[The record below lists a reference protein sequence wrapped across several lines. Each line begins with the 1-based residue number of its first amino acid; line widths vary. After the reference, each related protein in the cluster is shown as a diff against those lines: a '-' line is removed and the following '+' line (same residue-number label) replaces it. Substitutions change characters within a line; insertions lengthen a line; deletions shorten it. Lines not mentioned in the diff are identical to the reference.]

1 MGQNNR
7 DRAVSSVI
15 GNSVL
20 IAVTVI
26 LAVAVTTFA
35 LGFAVHLLFF
45 DGDGQETSDPPEA
58 TFSITYQEPSDAVVI
73 THTGGDKIPADRLT
87 VRRDQETVP
96 MNWPGDPIVPGDA
109 VRLKS
114 VADGDRV
121 AVVWNT
127 PEESQSWV
135 LNRTRIAR

>member
-1 MGQNNR
+1 MGQNDQ
-7 DRAVSSVI
+7 DRAVSSVV

-45 DGDGQETSDPPEA
+45 DGGGKETSDPPEA
-58 TFSITYQEPSDAVVI
+58 TFSITYQEPGDGVVI
-73 THTGGDKIPADRLT
+73 THTGGDRIPADRLS
-87 VRRDQETVP
+87 VRRDRETVP
-96 MNWPGDPIVPGDA
+96 VTWPADPVVPGNA

-121 AVVWNT
+121 AVVWNA
-127 PEESQSWV
+127 PGESQIWV